1 MKIYTKTGDGGTTS
15 LMNGVRVSK
24 SDDRIELLGI
34 IDELSSHMG
43 LAKVVAED
51 AVKETL
57 SKIQSE
63 LIGIMAGI
71 ADPRDQKYKVKE
83 EQITFLEKEIDRIEG
98 SFQREMKFVLYG
110 GCEASARLDVA
121 RAVARRAER
130 CFRKVSLRYGADKN
144 ALQYVNRLSDFLYIS
159 ARYADY
165 LWEQKGQDGNKRDC
179 NIVDG
184 KAFSSC
190 QVESIVKEI
199 LKNIL
204 T

>member
-1 MKIYTKTGDGGTTS
+1 MKLYTKTGDGGTTS

-24 SDDRIELLGI
+24 SDDRIELLGT

-43 LAKVVAED
+43 LAKVVAD
-51 AVKETL
+51 DTVKETL

-71 ADPRDQKYKVKE
+71 ADPRDVKYKVKQ
-83 EQITFLEKEIDRIEG
+83 EQIAFLEKEIDRIEG
-98 SFQREMKFVLYG
+98 SFEREMKFVLYG

-130 CFRKVSLRYGADKN
+130 CFRKVSLRYGADVN

-165 LWEQKGQDGNKRDC
+165 LYEHKDNSNRQL
-179 NIVDG
+179 
-184 KAFSSC
+184 
-190 QVESIVKEI
+190 ESIVKEVI
-199 LKNIL
+199 KLL
-204 T
+204 

>member
-24 SDDRIELLGI
+24 SDDRIELLGT

-43 LAKVVAED
+43 LAKVVAGD

-63 LIGIMAGI
+63 LIGVMAGI
-71 ADPRDQKYKVKE
+71 ADSRDQKYKVKE
-83 EQITFLEKEIDRIEG
+83 EQIAFLEKEIDRIEG

-165 LWEQKGQDGNKRDC
+165 LWEQKGQDGNECDC
-179 NIVDG
+179 NSIG
-184 KAFSSC
+184 SNGISSC
-190 QVESIVKEI
+190 QVESIVREV
-199 LKNIL
+199 LKYM
-204 T
+204 

>member
-24 SDDRIELLGI
+24 SDDRIELLGT

-57 SKIQSE
+57 SKIQGE
-63 LIGIMAGI
+63 LIGLMAGI

-83 EQITFLEKEIDRIEG
+83 EQIAFLEKEIDRIEG
-98 SFQREMKFVLYG
+98 SFEREMKFVLYG

-130 CFRKVSLRYGADKN
+130 CFRKVSLRYGADAN

-165 LWEQKGQDGNKRDC
+165 LWEQKGQDGNECDC
-179 NIVDG
+179 DSTG
-184 KAFSSC
+184 SKGLSSC
-190 QVESIVKEI
+190 QVESIVREV
-199 LKNIL
+199 LKNMR
-204 T
+204 